1 MDDLLR
7 IGVQWLH
14 VLAGVIWIGAGFYV
28 TFVQLP
34 ALASMPL
41 AARGPALVALGP
53 RQVFYILR
61 AGEVTIVSG
70 VANLLLSG
78 RARQLE
84 DVLGS
89 RWALVMAAGIVL
101 ALVLYGLA
109 RGLTKP
115 LVERLLTVAPQAA
128 GGDAA
133 AAAQVPAL
141 RARIQR
147 LGIIQITIGTAILLT
162 MVTARFS

>member
-1 MDDLLR
+1 MDDALR
-7 IGVQWLH
+7 IAVQWLH
-14 VLAGVIWIGAGFYV
+14 VLAGVVWIGAGYYV

-41 AARGPALVALGP
+41 AARGPALLALGP
-53 RQVFYILR
+53 RQVRWILR
-61 AGEVTIVSG
+61 SAEITIASG

-84 DVLGS
+84 DVFGS

-109 RGLTKP
+109 RGVTKP
-115 LVERLLTVAPQAA
+115 LVERLLAVAPQAA

-133 AAAQVPAL
+133 AAAQVPVL
-141 RARIQR
+141 RGRIQR
-147 LGIIQITIGTAILLT
+147 LGLIQLAIGTAILLA
-162 MVTARFS
+162 MVTARYS

>member
-1 MDDLLR
+1 MDDALR
-7 IGVQWLH
+7 IAVQWLH
-14 VLAGVIWIGAGFYV
+14 VLAGVVWIGAGYYV

-41 AARGPALVALGP
+41 AARGPALMALGP
-53 RQVFYILR
+53 RQIRWILR
-61 AGEVTIVSG
+61 SAEITIASG

-84 DVLGS
+84 DVFGS

-101 ALVLYGLA
+101 TLVLYGLA

-115 LVERLLTVAPQAA
+115 LVERLLAVAPQAA

-133 AAAQVPAL
+133 AAAQVPVL
-141 RARIQR
+141 RERIQR
-147 LGIIQITIGTAILLT
+147 LGLIQLTIGTVILLA

>member
-1 MDDLLR
+1 MDDALR
-7 IGVQWLH
+7 IAVQWLH
-14 VLAGVIWIGAGFYV
+14 VLAGVVWIGAGYYV

-41 AARGPALVALGP
+41 AARGPALQALGP
-53 RQVFYILR
+53 RQIRWILR
-61 AGEVTIVSG
+61 SAEITIASG

-109 RGLTKP
+109 RGVTKP
-115 LVERLLTVAPQAA
+115 LVERLLAVAPQAA

-133 AAAQVPAL
+133 AAAQVPLL
-141 RARIQR
+141 RGRIQR
-147 LGIIQITIGTAILLT
+147 LGLFQLAIGTAILLA
-162 MVTARFS
+162 MVTARYS